1 MSQIV
6 KSEGFVL
13 NKINYG
19 DTSVIVSLYTK
30 DFGKLSLILK
40 GARSPKSKLSNIVD
54 PLNHINVVF
63 YKKESRDIQL
73 MSGADLLN
81 HFPVIKSDFE
91 GLKYALAILELI
103 QKLIPEHEVNLRLFA
118 GIQRIFFLLDS
129 SDELPPVL
137 FGRFFI
143 FFLTEMGY
151 EVQLEK
157 CSNCEKE
164 LRNGSELAYNFN
176 IGVLCYECRENYPD
190 SFYLKKELFQYL
202 NCLKHNIKVN
212 NITKEILDSSI
223 NFMEKYLKFH
233 HSDFKGIQSLKIY
246 H

>member
-13 NKINYG
+13 SKINYG

-30 DFGKLSLILK
+30 DFGRLSLILK

-73 MSGADLLN
+73 MSGADLIN
-81 HFPVIKSDFE
+81 HFPGIKSDFD

-103 QKLIPEHEVNLRLFA
+103 QKLIPEHEINLRMFA

-129 SDELPPVL
+129 SDELPAVL
-137 FGRFFI
+137 FGRFLM
-143 FFLTEMGY
+143 FFLTETGY
-151 EVQLEK
+151 ELQLDK
-157 CSNCEKE
+157 CSNCESE
-164 LRNGSELAYNFN
+164 VAAGSDIAYNFN
-176 IGVLCYECRENYPD
+176 LGALCNECRENYRD
-190 SFYLKKELFQYL
+190 SFFIKKELFRYL
-202 NCLKHNIKVN
+202 NCLKHNHKAENVE
-212 NITKEILDSSI
+212 KEIVDSSI
-223 NFMEKYLKFH
+223 IFMERYLKFH
-233 HSDFKGIQSLKIY
+233 HVDFKGIQSLKIY
-246 H
+246 Q